1 MKRFI
6 SNQSLRFFIIQ
17 LLTLGLFIATWS
29 LITSHVEPDIKVS
42 GVVNKLVSRIFF
54 ALWFVF
60 AINYYL
66 LVPKLLFSQKNK
78 VPKRVLF
85 VVLQI
90 AKIIFLDLGRISFVT
105 TIDGFVA
112 KIGSYSFVGLWAIL
126 NITMIGLAIGR
137 RYYEQKVALKE
148 KLLDEQRKH
157 TEAELAWLKNQLNPH
172 FLFNTLNNISSLVQI
187 NPDEAQDKIGQF
199 SDLLRYVLYETKHQM
214 IPLHGEIEFMEN
226 YIALMSLR
234 CGSNVD
240 IKTDFQVLD
249 STVEIAPMLFL
260 SPLENAF
267 KHGVSS
273 SNLSFIHIS
282 LRAEAGRISF
292 YCENSNYPKDNH
304 NRSGSG
310 IGLENLERRLELLYY
325 NHYSFKQKLVDG
337 IYKTSIEIWKN

>member
-1 MKRFI
+1 MKRLI
-6 SNQSLRFFIIQ
+6 NNQSLRFFIIQ

-66 LVPKLLFSQKNK
+66 LVPKLLFSQKNRF
-78 VPKRVLF
+78 PKRILF
-85 VVLQI
+85 VILQV
-90 AKIIFLDLGRISFVT
+90 AKIIFLDLGCISFVT
-105 TIDGFVA
+105 TLDGFVA

-126 NITMIGLAIGR
+126 NIAMIGLAIGR

-199 SDLLRYVLYETKHQM
+199 SDLLRYALYETKHQM
-214 IPLHGEIEFMEN
+214 VPLQGEIEFMDN

-234 CGSNVD
+234 CGSNVE
-240 IKTDFQVLD
+240 IKTNYQVLD
-249 STVEIAPMLFL
+249 STLEIAPMLFL

-273 SNLSFIHIS
+273 SNPSFIHIS
-282 LRAEAGRISF
+282 FRTEKGKISF
-292 YCENSNYPKDNH
+292 NCENSNYPKDNH

-310 IGLENLERRLELLYY
+310 IGIENLKRRLELLYH
-325 NHYSFKQKLVDG
+325 NHYCYKQNVEDG
-337 IYKTSIEIWKN
+337 IYKTSIEIWKI